1 MLEKRLLPYLRGE
14 ETFEAMPS
22 SYWAT
27 YVLTE
32 LAIRGHGAEVAAF
45 IKKHWAKMA
54 EHGTTWE
61 TFEPVLGNESFSH
74 AWSAHPLFHLMQIL
88 GGIRQTAP
96 GWKRVTHD
104 PCFVGDS
111 LECTVP
117 TPLGPIRSS
126 WKRAGNE
133 YEVHLKLPKGITAA
147 PVR

>member
-14 ETFEAMPS
+14 EAFEAMPS
-22 SYWAT
+22 SYWVT

-61 TFEPVLGNESFSH
+61 TFEPALGNESFSH